1 MTLLIGI
8 GIYVGLMATA
18 LVFFRFVRSCD
29 DDMRAMVI
37 EQVASQAAHAKIIRH
52 QKAA

>member
-18 LVFFRFVRSCD
+18 LVFFRFVRACD
-29 DDMRAMVI
+29 DDMRSMII
-37 EQVASQAAHAKIIRH
+37 EQAASPAANRNLIRH